1 MVAKELSKKN
11 QHLIFSS
18 QFIRRNVPEASKRII
33 SIVLPYNLEMD
44 IFIIAK
50 RRDENIR
57 VTIYTIKIF
66 LKNAT

>member
-18 QFIRRNVPEASKRII
+18 QFIRRNVPEASKRI
-33 SIVLPYNLEMD
+33 IVLPYNLEMD